1 MKTRCRPGDL
11 AMIINEDPGY
21 EENISRIVSVHGP
34 MRTDHQLGPMW
45 LIVPLTAHP
54 YAVMSLNGFKQ
65 TYQVTLEDSVEHAD
79 NWMILIARKRSS
91 KMAKVTHLGSA
102 KPDDPIYKSG
112 PQVFVPIARPAG
124 KSVEQ
129 NKEQNPLDEG
139 PGSCDLPSADEMAA
153 YRKMQDQIDQ
163 YLTDIGAVQP
173 QSMKQPEKS
182 IRRSSLVKTIRK
194 ATGNS

>member
-21 EENISRIVSVHGP
+21 EENIGRIVSVHGP
-34 MRTDHQLGPMW
+34 LRKDHQLGPMW

-54 YAVMSLNGFKQ
+54 HAVMSLNGFKQ

-79 NWMILIARKRSS
+79 NWMILIARKRSL
-91 KMAKVTHLGSA
+91 KMAKITHLGSA

-112 PQVFVPIARPAG
+112 PQVFVPITRPAG

-129 NKEQNPLDEG
+129 NKEQGPLDKG
-139 PGSCDLPSADEMAA
+139 SGSCDSLSADEMAA
-153 YRKMQDQIDQ
+153 YQRIQEQMSQ
-163 YLTDIGAVQP
+163 YLIDSGAVIP
-173 QSMKQPEKS
+173 LSKQKPEKPL
-182 IRRSSLVKTIRK
+182 RRSSLGRNIRK
-194 ATGNS
+194 APGNS